1 MTTPPGAGS
10 GSGGL
15 GDQALAQ
22 LHSLLLGT
30 ERVEEFLQDLV
41 KLTATE
47 LNVSCGITIRPDGRP
62 TTAAASDARVGRFD
76 EAQYEAGRG
85 PCLEALETGR
95 PNLVPDMRDERRW
108 DDYAPKSLEAGVLS
122 VYALPL
128 TPFGYQ
134 RPLGAMNLYSSEAC
148 TFDEV
153 VRSEARSFATYAAG
167 ALGVALKIAGHV
179 EFGQDLQAA
188 LRSRAVIDQALGVIM
203 AQQRCSPDQA
213 FEILRRISQNRNVKL
228 HRVAA
233 AIVQRV
239 SGEPPRPGSVEPRGD
254 GPSRRRQ

>member
-1 MTTPPGAGS
+1 MTSRTGF

-15 GDQALAQ
+15 GEQALAQ

-30 ERVEEFLQDLV
+30 ERLEEFLEDLV

-47 LNVSCGITIRPDGRP
+47 LGVDCGITIRPDGRP

-76 EAQYEAGRG
+76 EAQYERDRG
-85 PCLEALETGR
+85 PCLEALNTGR

-108 DDYAPKSLEAGVLS
+108 GEYGPASLEAGVGS

-128 TPFGYQ
+128 TPFGHD
-134 RPLGAMNLYSSEAC
+134 RPLGVMNLYSTEPC
-148 TFDEV
+148 TFDAAT
-153 VRSEARSFATYAAG
+153 RSEARSFATYAAG
-167 ALGVALKIAGHV
+167 ALGVAVKIAGHV

-203 AQQRCSPDQA
+203 AQQRCGPEQA
-213 FEILRRISQNRNVKL
+213 FEMLRRISQNRNIKL
-228 HRVAA
+228 HQVAA

-239 SGEPPRPGSVEPRGD
+239 SGEPPQPGAIEPRGR
-254 GPSRRRQ
+254 GPSPRRQ